1 MYKYFISY
9 MFSDKENHSGF
20 GNTVCSS
27 EKKITDLDAI
37 IEIENNIKEVSI
49 QQEDDEYTR
58 YLYKNSKV
66 IILNFTL
73 LEDK

>member
-9 MFSDKENHSGF
+9 MFGDKENHLGF

-49 QQEDDEYTR
+49 QQEMMNIQDIFIKIQKLQY
-58 YLYKNSKV
+58 
-66 IILNFTL
+66 
-73 LEDK
+73 

>member
-49 QQEDDEYTR
+49 QQEDDKYTR

-66 IILNFTL
+66 TILNFTL

>member
-1 MYKYFISY
+1 ML
-9 MFSDKENHSGF
+9 N
-20 GNTVCSS
+20 S

-66 IILNFTL
+66 TILNFTL

>member
-27 EKKITDLDAI
+27 EKKITDLDTI
-37 IEIENNIKEVSI
+37 MEIENMIKESSI
-49 QQEDDEYTR
+49 QQEKDEYVR
-58 YLYKNSKV
+58 YYYQNSKV
-66 IILNFTL
+66 TILN
-73 LEDK
+73 